1 MDTPTLALR
10 RRGMRDCQWRSLD
23 GNAFHPLGLAEEQL
37 HLLEVLLRF
46 SLLSGSPRIKAHER
60 QTIDP
65 SQVLAARLRREPGLL
80 SEGVVSDVEPCA
92 WRRDLLAA
100 MEPVAGL
107 LGGLHGDTGGTS
119 LRMQQASVAN
129 REMTPLAQALME
141 MRASGEGF
149 QDDARGLREAHGRHW
164 RTHTLDP
171 EPEAGLL
178 RRVDEPKRRPTDTK
192 AADDVDLDTFLLT
205 PPRGC
210 ERIRYLLPRAASWM
224 LSPAFSIC

>member
-1 MDTPTLALR
+1 M
-10 RRGMRDCQWRSLD
+10 
-23 GNAFHPLGLAEEQL
+23 
-37 HLLEVLLRF
+37 RF

-60 QTIDP
+60 QTIEP
-65 SQVLAARLRREPGLL
+65 SQVLAARRGREPGVL
-80 SEGVVSDVEPCA
+80 SEGVVSDVEPRA
-92 WRRDLLAA
+92 WRWDLLAA
-100 MEPVAGL
+100 LEPVAGL
-107 LGGLHGDTGGTS
+107 LDGLHGDACGAI
-119 LRMQQASVAN
+119 LKMQQAPVAN
-129 REMTPLAQALME
+129 REMTPLAQALMQ

-149 QDDARGLREAHGRHW
+149 PNDTRGLREAHGRHW

-178 RRVDEPKRRPTDTK
+178 RRVEEPKRRPTETK

-224 LSPAFSIC
+224 LLPAFSIC